1 MEKIDNKFKIL
12 IFLRFLWNIF
22 APVILVSLSIIDVIT
37 EGFPDYIK
45 NIYLLLL
52 FMFIGGIFFIFVTV
66 KYLKNIDTSYF

>member
-52 FMFIGGIFFIFVTV
+52 FMFIGGIFFYICNCEIFK
-66 KYLKNIDTSYF
+66 KY

>member
-66 KYLKNIDTSYF
+66 KYLKNIDKSYF